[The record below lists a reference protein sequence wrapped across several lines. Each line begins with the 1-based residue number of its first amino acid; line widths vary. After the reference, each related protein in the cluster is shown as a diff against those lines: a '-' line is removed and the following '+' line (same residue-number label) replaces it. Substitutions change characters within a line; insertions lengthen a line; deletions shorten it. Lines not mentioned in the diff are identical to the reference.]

1 MLKKRQVFKTIVT
14 TENGVAQTYV
24 EETVPETVVVT
35 TTLDASTTTVWTTS
49 ALGKHTIMF
58 NERDAHL

>member
-1 MLKKRQVFKTIVT
+1 MLKKRQVFRTTIVT

-35 TTLDASTTTVWTTS
+35 TTLDASTTTVWHTS
-49 ALGKHTIMF
+49 ALGKHIIIRF
-58 NERDAHL
+58 NEK